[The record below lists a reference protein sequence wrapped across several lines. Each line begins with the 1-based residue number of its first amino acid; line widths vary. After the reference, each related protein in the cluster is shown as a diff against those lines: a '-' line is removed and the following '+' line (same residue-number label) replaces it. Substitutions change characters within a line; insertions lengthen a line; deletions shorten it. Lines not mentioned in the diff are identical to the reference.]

1 MADLLQWLNLLLIP
15 IAGGVLNITGRLST
29 LEAKSDNHGQ
39 RLKKLDGIG

>member
-15 IAGGVLNITGRLST
+15 IAVGVLNITGRLST
-29 LEAKSDNHGQ
+29 LEAVTKSHGH